1 MVAPILFVLLRTLTP
16 SPSPVP
22 GEGINCMIQGPD
34 SLTARAAVNRALM
47 TRGQVQASAA
57 AVNRARAGARIAGQI
72 PNPTAGYA
80 YTEDTPRRHFTV
92 QQSFD
97 WLLIRGA
104 SVSAANSSV
113 QAALADSTITAA
125 EIAAATLTAFYRT
138 LGAEEALV
146 LLTQQSLIAD
156 SLGSIARERLRR
168 GDISELEAEQLG
180 LEASRTRQALSRG
193 REDRAAA
200 LAQLRRLMVWPETDS
215 LPPLSGQLDEGL
227 DLVPMAELPETEIPS
242 VRTRL
247 ADSAAAGLRRKSA
260 TLGRFPVPA
269 LEVGVDWDEPS
280 LPGKKLW
287 LVGVSVP
294 IPLWNLSGAQV
305 ASAQADQD
313 EATAL
318 LAEARAE
325 LRGRLAETR
334 VRIEEARFR
343 ARVDRD
349 SLLPIARRIRE
360 RTARG
365 YQLGET
371 GVIPLLDALR
381 VEREIALSMVED
393 LMAFQEARATWSSL
407 LGVTQ

>member
-1 MVAPILFVLLRTLTP
+1 MMALLVILL
-16 SPSPVP
+16 
-22 GEGINCMIQGPD
+22 QGPD
-34 SLTARAAVNRALM
+34 SLTAQAAVNRALT
-47 TRGQVQASAA
+47 TRGQVRASAA
-57 AVNRARAGARIAGQI
+57 AVDRARAGARIAGQI
-72 PNPTAGYA
+72 PNPTAGYS
-80 YTEDTPRRHFTV
+80 YTDDTPRQHFAV

-97 WLLIRGA
+97 WLLVRGA
-104 SVSAANSSV
+104 AVSAANSSV
-113 QAALADSTITAA
+113 QAALADSAITAA
-125 EIAAATLTAFYRT
+125 EIAATTFTAFYRA
-138 LGAEEALV
+138 LGAENALV
-146 LLTQQSLIAD
+146 LLSQQLLIAD
-156 SLGSIARERLRR
+156 SLSAIARERLRH

-180 LEASRTRQALSRG
+180 LEASRSRQALSRG

-200 LAQLRRLMVWPETDS
+200 LTQLRRLLVWPETDS
-215 LPPLSGQLDEGL
+215 LPPLSGDLDAGI
-227 DLVPMAELPETEIPS
+227 DLVTVAALPEVQVPS

-247 ADSAAAGLRRKSA
+247 ADSVAAGLRHKSA
-260 TLGRFPVPA
+260 ILGRFPVPA
-269 LEVGVDWDEPS
+269 LEVGIDWDDPTQQ
-280 LPGKKLW
+280 GKKLW
-287 LVGVSVP
+287 LFGVSVP

-305 ASAQADQD
+305 ASARADQD

-334 VRIEEARFR
+334 IRIEEARYR

-349 SLLPIARRIRE
+349 SLLPIAQRIRE

-381 VEREIALSMVED
+381 VEREIAISMVDD

-407 LGVTQ
+407 LGVTP

>member
-1 MVAPILFVLLRTLTP
+1 MAIAMLLILLP
-16 SPSPVP
+16 AIS
-22 GEGINCMIQGPD
+22 QGPD
-34 SLTARAAVNRALM
+34 SLTASAAVSRALHS
-47 TRGQVQASAA
+47 RGQVRASAA

-72 PNPTAGYA
+72 PNPTAGYS
-80 YTEDTPRRHFTV
+80 YTDDTPRQHFTI

-97 WLLIRGA
+97 WLLFRGA
-104 SVSAANSSV
+104 SVAAARSSV
-113 QAALADSTITAA
+113 EAALADSAITAA
-125 EIAAATLTAFYRT
+125 EIAAATATAFYRA
-138 LGAEEALV
+138 LGAQEAL
-146 LLTQQSLIAD
+146 LLLSEQALIAD
-156 SLGSIARERLRR
+156 SLGAIARERLRH

-180 LEASRTRQALSRG
+180 LEAARTRQALSQG

-200 LAQLRRLMVWPETDS
+200 LAQLRRLIVWPETDS
-215 LPPLSGQLDEGL
+215 LPPLSGQLDEGI
-227 DLVPMAELPETEIPS
+227 DLGPVVAPPEAQVPS

-247 ADSAAAGLRRKSA
+247 ADSASAGLRRRSA
-260 TLGRFPVPA
+260 VLGRFPLPA
-269 LEVGVDWDEPS
+269 LEVGVDWDDPT

-294 IPLWNLSGAQV
+294 IPLWNLAGAQV

-325 LRGRLAETR
+325 LRGRQAETR
-334 VRIEEARFR
+334 VRIEEARVR
-343 ARVDRD
+343 ARIDRD
-349 SLLPIARRIRE
+349 SLLPTARRIRE

-381 VEREIALSMVED
+381 VEREIAISMVND